1 MAAAGISLLLAGRVL
16 GLGECYVIG
25 AAALVTVWLA
35 WVWTALLPLDAE
47 GTRLLWDSSASV
59 GATVQAQAVI
69 EWRARRS
76 SPPLEL
82 YDACSFDGK
91 PPLRGGRSNRRRS
104 CLRTSIL
111 VSPMRPSERRQCG
124 YSMDMRRRGRA
135 AVGPLVVQAGDPLG
149 LATKSVALAGRVTVE
164 VGPMTEPVA
173 PPPEP
178 DSHHR
183 SPSSV
188 WGPMVARDPAAE
200 GTGLRPYVTGD
211 DLRSVHWPSTART
224 GELMVSPEPPPVS
237 PSVTVVADT
246 TGLTLGGDCTSRS
259 ERVLSAAASVL
270 QSSARAGFRSR
281 LVLTSGEDSGFGHG
295 MVHWN
300 HVRELLATAGRRT
313 GTVERRSPAWIPE
326 GAAGDGSGRPTGS
339 STLVVVS
346 GSAGSPADHE
356 AVGRLRRQ
364 GWKVMVVMFQPEP
377 YRSGRPGVS
386 GRAAEGTSRR
396 GSLADDRMGLSPPR
410 GRRSGDGR
418 GPAEPAARMATPTP
432 ASSQDCPDGIC
443 VPPGG
448 SFAAAWNDALA
459 RYPYGRLRSSR

>member
-1 MAAAGISLLLAGRVL
+1 MAAAGTSLLLAGRVL

-59 GATVQAQAVI
+59 GATLQAQAVI

-82 YDACSFDGK
+82 YDACSFDGEL
-91 PPLRGGRSNRRRS
+91 PLREGRSNRHRS
-104 CLRTSIL
+104 CLRTSIV
-111 VSPMRPSERRQCG
+111 VSPMRPSERRLCD
-124 YSMDMRRRGRA
+124 YSMHMRRRGRA
-135 AVGPLVVQAGDPLG
+135 VVGPLVVRAGDPLG

-164 VGPMTEPVA
+164 VGPMTEPVT

-178 DSHHR
+178 DSNHR

-224 GELMVSPEPPPVS
+224 GDLMVSPEPPPVS

-246 TGLTLGGDCTSRS
+246 TGLAQGGDRTSRS

-270 QSSARAGFRSR
+270 QSSARAGFRFR
-281 LVLTSGEDSGFGHG
+281 LVLAAGTDSGYGHG
-295 MVHWN
+295 TVHWN
-300 HVRELLATAGRRT
+300 RVRELLATAGPRT
-313 GTVERRSPAWIPE
+313 GTVDRRSSGWIPE
-326 GAAGDGSGRPTGS
+326 GAAGYGSGRPGGS

-346 GSAGSPADHE
+346 GNAGSPADHE

-364 GWKVMVVMFQPEP
+364 GWNVMVVVFQPEP
-377 YRSGRPGVS
+377 GRSGRLGIP
-386 GRAAEGTSRR
+386 
-396 GSLADDRMGLSPPR
+396 
-410 GRRSGDGR
+410 GR
-418 GPAEPAARMATPTP
+418 GPTGLPAHMAPATP

-448 SFAAAWNDALA
+448 SFAVAWNDALA